1 MEKKDREDLFKEV
14 EEFSGQWQK
23 LLEEDGEKRMG
34 ALYEQLQ
41 VSLEAI
47 NADFGSLQV
56 TEEELKKFKAVITV
70 LDVDFKDESEE
81 DENKI

>member
-1 MEKKDREDLFKEV
+1 
-14 EEFSGQWQK
+14 
-23 LLEEDGEKRMG
+23 MG

-47 NADFGSLQV
+47 NADLGSLQV
-56 TEEELKKFKAVITV
+56 SEKELKKFKAVITV

-81 DENKI
+81 DEKKI